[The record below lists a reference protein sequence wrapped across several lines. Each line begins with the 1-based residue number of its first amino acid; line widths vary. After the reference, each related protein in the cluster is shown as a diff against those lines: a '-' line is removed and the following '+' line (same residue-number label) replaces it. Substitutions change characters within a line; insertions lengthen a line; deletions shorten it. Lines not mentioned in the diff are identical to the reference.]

1 MKNENHFFGY
11 YDVSQMSKDNKKILT
26 IKIDDIS
33 ILPTAKKKYEIYC
46 FDIEKNEKK
55 NF

>member
-1 MKNENHFFGY
+1 MRVEKVFSTPENENHFFGY

-33 ILPTAKKKYEIYC
+33 ILPTAKKKYEIY
-46 FDIEKNEKK
+46 
-55 NF
+55 